1 MPRDGA
7 TIFGDLIGKLDV
19 LRVAC
24 NKCGRAGRC
33 RLRQRLQWASNHY
46 SVGGAVAQRAPGDC
60 NNAFRQSSGAAFQ
73 GDAGL
78 FGTLAPT
85 KRLSLQRWT
94 RAERERAMVCGV
106 RILSWTIAVLLSPA
120 LAVAQAPPTKV
131 PVAPL
136 TEQRDPKACAH
147 SDTQTTVGKSG
158 KVDMLHDSNE
168 NLSNKLARSGGVICP
183 PEHIDPE
190 IKQPTPPGGA
200 MPVIPPPG
208 SPGGDQS
215 IQPK

>member
-1 MPRDGA
+1 
-7 TIFGDLIGKLDV
+7 
-19 LRVAC
+19 
-24 NKCGRAGRC
+24 
-33 RLRQRLQWASNHY
+33 
-46 SVGGAVAQRAPGDC
+46 
-60 NNAFRQSSGAAFQ
+60 
-73 GDAGL
+73 
-78 FGTLAPT
+78 
-85 KRLSLQRWT
+85 
-94 RAERERAMVCGV
+94 MVCGV

-120 LAVAQAPPTKV
+120 LAVAQAPPGTKG
-131 PVAPL
+131 PGSPL

-147 SDTQTTVGKSG
+147 SDTQTTVGKGG
-158 KVDMLHDSNE
+158 KVDMQHDSNG

-190 IKQPTPPGGA
+190 IKQPTPPGGP

>member
-1 MPRDGA
+1 MQ
-7 TIFGDLIGKLDV
+7 
-19 LRVAC
+19 AC
-24 NKCGRAGRC
+24 
-33 RLRQRLQWASNHY
+33 LELWL
-46 SVGGAVAQRAPGDC
+46 PP
-60 NNAFRQSSGAAFQ
+60 SGY
-73 GDAGL
+73 
-78 FGTLAPT
+78 P
-85 KRLSLQRWT
+85 
-94 RAERERAMVCGV
+94 CGV
-106 RILSWTIAVLLSPA
+106 GHALKGNVRWSVEFRILSWTIAVLLSPA

>member
-1 MPRDGA
+1 
-7 TIFGDLIGKLDV
+7 
-19 LRVAC
+19 
-24 NKCGRAGRC
+24 
-33 RLRQRLQWASNHY
+33 
-46 SVGGAVAQRAPGDC
+46 
-60 NNAFRQSSGAAFQ
+60 
-73 GDAGL
+73 
-78 FGTLAPT
+78 
-85 KRLSLQRWT
+85 
-94 RAERERAMVCGV
+94 MVCGV

-158 KVDMLHDSNE
+158 KLDTLHDSNE